1 MKISKKN
8 NNKIYFNNGKLSIRR
23 KKRVNNR
30 ILLNHI
36 GGNPYQSVI
45 TLNELTSSAQ
55 KFWEEKKEEG
65 LDEKWYNLAINKW
78 SNKPASV
85 SGVLDGY
92 EDASAPDLK
101 ESAIFLDFLANKY
114 GKHTNKDI
122 IGMAGLRALDC
133 GAGIGRITEGIL
145 MQRFDIIDLVEPVT
159 HFIDKAKLNLSKIGH
174 VGNFYDTSLQN
185 FNSSNTYDCIWIQW
199 VLGQLTDED
208 VITFLQKC
216 KHMLTEN
223 GVIVVKENMAISG
236 FSVDNNYNLITR
248 NYKDTIRLFKLSGLT
263 LLHEQFQKDF
273 PTYLQKVNMFALN

>member
-8 NNKIYFNNGKLSIRR
+8 TNKIYHNNCKFSIRR
-23 KKRVNNR
+23 KSKSINR
-30 ILLNHI
+30 SILNYI
-36 GGNPYQSVI
+36 GGNPYQTVI
-45 TLNELTSSAQ
+45 KTGSLISSAQ
-55 KFWEEKKEEG
+55 IFWDEKKKEG
-65 LDEKWYNLAINKW
+65 LDEKWYNLAIDKW
-78 SNKPASV
+78 SSKPASV

-92 EDASAPDLK
+92 DDASAPDLK
-101 ESAIFLDFLANKY
+101 ESGIFLDILANKY
-114 GKHTNKDI
+114 GKHTNKHI
-122 IGMAGLRALDC
+122 INIEGLRALDC

-145 MQRFDIIDLVEPVT
+145 MQRFDIVDLVEPVT

-185 FNSSNTYDCIWIQW
+185 FNPLNKYDCIWIQW
-199 VLGQLTDED
+199 VLGQLTDDD

-216 KHMLTEN
+216 KQMLTKN
-223 GVIVVKENMAISG
+223 GVIIVKENMASSG

-248 NYKDTIRLFKLSGLT
+248 NYNDTVRLFNVSGLL